1 MQAGTGACNVIPVT
15 LRASFNL
22 LFNPTWT
29 SEALERECEGI
40 LRSSGLEA
48 PDYTLKWHRSGEPFH
63 TPEGPL
69 RQAVREVLTAH
80 LGAPPA
86 ESTGGGTSDARFIAP
101 LGAHCIELGPVN
113 ASIHQVDEH
122 VSVADLEALPD
133 LYLALV
139 ERLLA

>member
-1 MQAGTGACNVIPVT
+1 MLA
-15 LRASFNL
+15 
-22 LFNPTWT
+22 
-29 SEALERECEGI
+29 
-40 LRSSGLEA
+40 
-48 PDYTLKWHRSGEPFH
+48 
-63 TPEGPL
+63 
-69 RQAVREVLTAH
+69 AH
-80 LGAPPA
+80 LGVAPE

-122 VSVADLEALPD
+122 VSVADLEALPG